1 MLKRHI
7 AARSLYRLVI
17 LMVALVLV
25 VTSVTDGLLHIVEFI
40 SLDGRPSS
48 SVTAAVG
55 MQVLSPTVAAIV
67 LLLLLGRDWGAATR
81 AEEKAAA
88 ADERAAIAL
97 RRLDEAIEC
106 IDQGFALFDADDRL
120 VYCNSRFRE
129 MYPQSAPFLPGVSFE
144 ELIRRSAVRGHF
156 ADCDP
161 RAPDAWIAG
170 RLQSHRSATGPIE
183 QRLSDGRWLR
193 VDERRTADGGNVG
206 LRTDITET
214 RRRQAD
220 LAAKSAMFEA
230 TLGAMVQGVLV
241 WDEHR
246 RLAAFNRQVQ
256 ALLETPEGLL
266 RPGLSL
272 EAFLTYLV
280 ERGEFGPGDPP
291 TLMRRRLAQLLE
303 AKGGCIE
310 RRRPNGRTVEVRSI
324 PVAGG
329 LTLITYIDVT
339 EQRAAEAQLRESEE
353 RFRKL
358 SDSAMEGILA
368 HEGGVIV
375 DANRAAGELL
385 RLPAEEMIGKHLN
398 DFIAPEWHE
407 AILARLARRE
417 ETRTELTCIR
427 RDGRT
432 ILVEA
437 QNRYVQH
444 RGRSVSMVSF
454 RDVTEQRQ
462 GEALLRGA
470 KDAAELASR
479 SKNDFV
485 RTVSHELRTPM
496 NGVLGMLELL
506 QDAGLPEPLRAYA
519 ATAYAS
525 ANTMLGLLDDLLDFS
540 KIEAGRL
547 SLDTAAFNAAET
559 VMAAAETVAAR
570 AAAKSLS
577 LAVCIPA
584 GADCRV
590 VSDVAR
596 LRQVLLNLVGNAV
609 KFTDRGGVAI
619 LVEADRLD
627 LPGGGEVPALR
638 FEVRDSGIGIAPAA
652 LPQLFSEFVQ
662 VHDDANHAVGGTGLG
677 LAISR
682 RLVELMGGRIGVESV
697 AGEGSRFWFIVP
709 TGRED
714 VQQESGAAASPL
726 PAGCRAVVIDASPV
740 TGQAT
745 ARQIAGWGAE
755 VATYSD
761 MAQAAA
767 WLGEAGRR
775 LSALLAGAGVPS
787 SGPPPKGAAVAALLR
802 GGRLRCVVV
811 RPMGASIPPLHPQTA
826 ALDWPAGPEAL
837 LAALTGEGE
846 EQPSSPPLSSSAPSA
861 PFPSPLPTI
870 GRLLLAEDGETN
882 QMVASA
888 FLERAGYEVIC
899 AVNGREAVEAAEGM
913 TFDAILMDVGMPVM
927 DGLEATRRIRALPP
941 PAGTTP
947 IIALTADAAA
957 EDRQRCL
964 NSGMNDHLAKPLERG
979 QLLAT
984 VARWIKAAQD
994 AARAPEAPNAAG
1006 PVDESD
1012 VLDMATL
1019 TQLERDLDSEMLDS
1033 LVRQFLDEAAGRIDR
1048 VASLGDNPSLLRRE
1062 AHTLKSTAATFGAR
1076 KLCAAAREL
1085 ETACAEDAPPPPGL
1099 CAGLPELLEEAAA
1112 AYRRIGR
1119 LG

>member
-1 MLKRHI
+1 MLKRHL

-17 LMVALVLV
+17 LMVALMLV

-48 SVTAAVG
+48 SVTTAVS

-81 AEEKAAA
+81 AEKKAAA

-161 RAPDAWIAG
+161 RAPDAWIAE
-170 RLQSHRSATGPIE
+170 RLQSHRSAIGPIE

-241 WDEHR
+241 WDDHR
-246 RLAAFNRQVQ
+246 RLTAFNRQVQ

-368 HEGGVIV
+368 HEDGVIV

-385 RLPAEEMIGKHLN
+385 LLPAEEMIGKHLN

-470 KDAAELASR
+470 KEAAEQASR

-570 AAAKSLS
+570 AAAKGLS

-590 VSDVAR
+590 VSDAAR

-627 LPGGGEVPALR
+627 LPDGGGTPALR

-677 LAISR
+677 LAISK

-697 AGEGSRFWFIVP
+697 TGEGSRFWFIVP
-709 TGRED
+709 TGRGGE
-714 VQQESGAAASPL
+714 QQESDDASPRL

-767 WLGEAGRR
+767 GLGEAGRR

-787 SGPPPKGAAVAALLR
+787 SGPPPKGAAVAALLH

-811 RPMGASIPPLHPQTA
+811 RPMGASIPPLHPQAA

-846 EQPSSPPLSSSAPSA
+846 EQPSPLSSSAASA
-861 PFPSPLPTI
+861 PFPLSSMPTI

-882 QMVASA
+882 QMVALA
-888 FLERAGYEVIC
+888 FLQRAGYEVIC

-984 VARWIKAAQD
+984 VARWIRTAQD
-994 AARAPEAPNAAG
+994 AARGPEAPNAAG
-1006 PVDESD
+1006 SLDEND

-1085 ETACAEDAPPPPGL
+1085 ETACAEDGPPPPGL

>member
-1 MLKRHI
+1 MLKRHL

-17 LMVALVLV
+17 LMVALMLV

-48 SVTAAVG
+48 SVTTAVG

-161 RAPDAWIAG
+161 RAPDAWIAE

-193 VDERRTADGGNVG
+193 VDERRTVDGGNVG

-241 WDEHR
+241 WDDHR
-246 RLAAFNRQVQ
+246 RLTAFNRQVQ

-470 KDAAELASR
+470 KEAAEQASR

-570 AAAKSLS
+570 AAAKGLS

-627 LPGGGEVPALR
+627 LPDGGGAPALR

-652 LPQLFSEFVQ
+652 LPQMFSEFVQ

-677 LAISR
+677 LAISK
-682 RLVELMGGRIGVESV
+682 RLVELMGGRIGVES
-697 AGEGSRFWFIVP
+697 ATGEGSRFWFIVP
-709 TGRED
+709 TGRGE
-714 VQQESGAAASPL
+714 VQHESDDAPPLL

-767 WLGEAGRR
+767 GLGEAGRR

-846 EQPSSPPLSSSAPSA
+846 VQPSPRPPSSLIASVSPTPPS
-861 PFPSPLPTI
+861 PTI

-984 VARWIKAAQD
+984 VARWIRTAQD
-994 AARAPEAPNAAG
+994 AARATDVAG

-1085 ETACAEDAPPPPGL
+1085 ETACAEDGPPPPGL

>member
-1 MLKRHI
+1 MLKRHL

-17 LMVALVLV
+17 LMVALMLV

-48 SVTAAVG
+48 SVTTAVG

-161 RAPDAWIAG
+161 RAPDAWIAE

-193 VDERRTADGGNVG
+193 VDERRTVDGGNVG

-241 WDEHR
+241 WDDHR
-246 RLAAFNRQVQ
+246 RLTAFNRQVQ

-368 HEGGVIV
+368 HEDGVIV

-470 KDAAELASR
+470 KEAAEQASR

-559 VMAAAETVAAR
+559 VMTAAETVAAR
-570 AAAKSLS
+570 AAAKGLS

-590 VSDVAR
+590 VSDAAR

-627 LPGGGEVPALR
+627 HPDGGAAPALR

-677 LAISR
+677 LAISK

-697 AGEGSRFWFIVP
+697 TGEGSRFWFIVP
-709 TGRED
+709 TGRGGE
-714 VQQESGAAASPL
+714 QQESDDASPRL

-767 WLGEAGRR
+767 GLGEAGRR

-846 EQPSSPPLSSSAPSA
+846 EQPSSSPLSSSAVAS
-861 PFPSPLPTI
+861 PFPSSSMPTI

-882 QMVASA
+882 QMVALA
-888 FLERAGYEVIC
+888 FLQRAGYEVIC

-984 VARWIKAAQD
+984 VARWIRTAQD
-994 AARAPEAPNAAG
+994 AARATDVVG
-1006 PVDESD
+1006 SLDESD

-1085 ETACAEDAPPPPGL
+1085 EAACAEDEPPPPGL

>member
-1 MLKRHI
+1 MLKRHL

-17 LMVALVLV
+17 LVVALMLV

-40 SLDGRPSS
+40 SLDGEPSS
-48 SVTAAVG
+48 SVTTAVG

-161 RAPDAWIAG
+161 RAPDAWIAE

-193 VDERRTADGGNVG
+193 VDERRTVDGGNVG

-241 WDEHR
+241 WDDHR
-246 RLAAFNRQVQ
+246 RLTAFNRQVQ

-303 AKGGCIE
+303 AAGGCIE

-368 HEGGVIV
+368 HEDGVIV

-470 KDAAELASR
+470 KEAAEQASR

-570 AAAKSLS
+570 AAAKGLS

-627 LPGGGEVPALR
+627 LPDGGGAPALR
-638 FEVRDSGIGIAPAA
+638 FEVRDSGIGIAAAA

-709 TGRED
+709 TGRGE
-714 VQQESGAAASPL
+714 VRQESDDASPLL

-740 TGQAT
+740 TGRAT

-811 RPMGASIPPLHPQTA
+811 RPMGASIPLLHPQAA

-846 EQPSSPPLSSSAPSA
+846 EQPSPSPLSSSAASA
-861 PFPSPLPTI
+861 SPPPQQPAI

-984 VARWIKAAQD
+984 VARWIRTAQD
-994 AARAPEAPNAAG
+994 AVRATDVAG

-1099 CAGLPELLEEAAA
+1099 CAGLPELLDEAAA